1 MTFTENQRLLLVLIR
16 AALQN
21 DNAGLVFSCVDWNEI
36 YSLAKSQGVHGVVFD
51 ALGELPPNLYPPKTI
66 VLDWMANVTTM
77 ERTYNAYVNAIMKLS
92 DIVKTEG
99 LSMLVMKGYGCCL
112 NYPHPSHRPC
122 GDIDIFVMTS
132 DGTHSGNTVRLVN
145 NVVIKEANARL
156 VGNSKH
162 HSVIQFGKF
171 AVENHESILD
181 IDTHKS
187 SVALNRL
194 LETLAADSL
203 LVSPTKG
210 GLLLPSAKFN
220 SIHLL
225 RHMANDF
232 ATVKTSLRHVLD
244 WSTFV
249 SHNKIDWDFIYEVAH
264 QTNMYKFLDAIN
276 SICIDYLGYNTKL
289 FRIEDRNERLRDRV
303 LQDILNPL
311 AQDEIPDMKHKLRY
325 GIAKTHRMWRN
336 RWKYAIVYDECLL
349 SSFLS
354 SAYNRIIHLS
364 DIPV

>member
-1 MTFTENQRLLLVLIR
+1 MTLTGSQRLLLALIR
-16 AALQN
+16 SALQN
-21 DNAGLVFSCVDWNEI
+21 DNADLVFSSVDWKET
-36 YSLAKSQGVHGVVFD
+36 YSLAKSQGVQGIVFD
-51 ALGELPPNLYPPKTI
+51 TLEKLPSSLYPPKTI
-66 VLDWMANVTTM
+66 LLDWMANVTTM

-92 DIVKTEG
+92 DIIKAEDLT
-99 LSMLVMKGYGCCL
+99 MLVMKGYGCSL
-112 NYPHPSHRPC
+112 NYPFPSHRPC
-122 GDIDIFVMTS
+122 GDIDIFVMTC
-132 DGTHSGNTVRLVN
+132 DGTHSANMVRLVN
-145 NVVIKEANARL
+145 NVVTKEANARL

-187 SVALNRL
+187 SIVLNKL

-203 LVSPTKG
+203 LASPTKG
-210 GLLLPSAKFN
+210 GLLLPSVKFN

-249 SHNKIDWDFIYEVAH
+249 SKNKIDWDFVYGVAH
-264 QTNMYKFLDAIN
+264 QTNMYKFLNAIN

-289 FRIEDRNERLRDRV
+289 FRIEERNEKLRDRV
-303 LQDILNPL
+303 LQDILSL
-311 AQDEIPDMKHKLRY
+311 QGQDEIPEMKHKLRY

-354 SAYNRIIHLS
+354 SAYNRILHLS
-364 DIPV
+364 